1 MSVTPEVRVVT
12 NCLIVPPTLAIFLIG
27 AGLAML
33 VGGLTGV
40 LTQVR
45 VQDVGVGLQG
55 DPGTHVDT
63 FFSASSFFTEC
74 MTVRLEMVDSDVI
87 TSCSY
92 SEHLVTLVFTSLANI
107 WQGGV
112 RSGVVRLYALL
123 LVQTV
128 LLLQSSGLAVLNEL
142 LEVLQ

>member
-1 MSVTPEVRVVT
+1 MVT

-63 FFSASSFFTEC
+63 FLSAFWVIIITCLLIFLPRFTEC

-92 SEHLVTLVFTSLANI
+92 SEHLVTLVFTSL
-107 WQGGV
+107 G
-112 RSGVVRLYALL
+112 
-123 LVQTV
+123 TV
-128 LLLQSSGLAVLNEL
+128 
-142 LEVLQ
+142 